1 MSLYSPLVIKPSILC
16 KNPILGLTFHVTAGF
31 DTTCL
36 HGGFNNDPAT
46 GATAAPIYRT
56 SPFQFKNTD
65 HAASLFALAE
75 LGNIYTRL
83 QNPTT
88 DILEKRVCLLEG
100 APELGGLGLA
110 SGTAAVFNTIIN
122 ICQAGDNIVSSSK
135 LYGGTYTMFDNIL
148 PSMGITVKFVDA
160 SDPAS
165 FAAAYDEK
173 TRGFYCETVSNPAL
187 EVVDLEAVAAVAN
200 EKKVPLIVDAT
211 FSTPYLTNP
220 IKHGAHVVIHSLTK
234 WMGGHGNGLGGVV
247 IDSGTFPWGTS
258 GNHPLYT
265 NPDTSYGG
273 LRWGID
279 LPEVLL
285 PLAFILRMRT
295 VPLRNLGSCIS
306 PDNSWMFLVGI
317 ETLSLRMEKHCSNAK
332 KVAEYLLTNDA
343 VQNVRYPGLPDD
355 PQYEKQGKYLK
366 GKGGAMVVF
375 EMKGGVDSGKGFINN
390 LKLIKHVANVGDCK
404 TLAIHPASTTHSQ
417 LNPEQQASAGVP
429 PGMVRLSVGIE
440 DAEDVIADIEQAIA
454 AAK

>member
-1 MSLYSPLVIKPSILC
+1 MP
-16 KNPILGLTFHVTAGF
+16 GF
-31 DTTCL
+31 DTISL
-36 HGGFNNDPAT
+36 HGGYEPDPTT
-46 GATAAPIYRT
+46 GSRAVPVYRT
-56 SPFQFKNTD
+56 GPFQFKNTD

-122 ICQAGDNIVSSSK
+122 ICQAGDNIVASSK
-135 LYGGTYTMFDNIL
+135 LYGGTYTMFDNLL

-160 SDPAS
+160 SDPAN
-165 FAAAYDEK
+165 FKAAYDEK
-173 TRGFYCETVSNPAL
+173 TRGFYCESVSNPAL
-187 EVVDLEAVAAVAN
+187 EVCDLEAIAKDAN
-200 EKKVPLIVDAT
+200 EVKVPLIVDAT

-220 IKHGAHVVIHSLTK
+220 IAHGAHIVIHSLTK
-234 WMGGHGNGLGGVV
+234 WMGGHGNGLGGIV

-258 GNHPLYT
+258 GNHPLFT

-279 LPEVLL
+279 LPAPLL

-306 PDNSWMFLVGI
+306 PDNSWMFLLGI
-317 ETLSLRMEKHCSNAK
+317 ETLSLRMERHCENALA
-332 KVAEYLLTNDA
+332 VAKYLQTNDA
-343 VQNVRYPGLPDD
+343 VTNVRFPGLESD
-355 PQYEKQGKYLK
+355 PQYEKQKKYIK
-366 GKGGAMVVF
+366 GKGGPMVVF
-375 EMKGGVDSGKGFINN
+375 EMKGGTDSGKAFINN
-390 LKLIKHVANVGDCK
+390 LSLISHVANVGDCK

-429 PGMVRLSVGIE
+429 PGMIRLSVGIE
-440 DAEDVIADIEQAIA
+440 SIDDIIADLEQSIA
-454 AAK
+454 KAK